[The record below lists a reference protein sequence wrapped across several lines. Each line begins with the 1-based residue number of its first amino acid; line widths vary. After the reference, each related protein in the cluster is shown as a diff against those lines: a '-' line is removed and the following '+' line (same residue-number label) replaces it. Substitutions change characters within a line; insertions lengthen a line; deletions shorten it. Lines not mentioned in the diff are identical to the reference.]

1 MLGLGHYYMQL
12 TREQLEYRSKIEE
25 FNEIYKKSK
34 IEAEKTLDSIIGKSD
49 PTQVSKVVCL
59 ENLRPVYN
67 ADTFKIYER

>member
-1 MLGLGHYYMQL
+1 MQL

-34 IEAEKTLDSIIGKSD
+34 IEAEKTLDSIVGKLD

-67 ADTFKIYER
+67 PDTFKIYER